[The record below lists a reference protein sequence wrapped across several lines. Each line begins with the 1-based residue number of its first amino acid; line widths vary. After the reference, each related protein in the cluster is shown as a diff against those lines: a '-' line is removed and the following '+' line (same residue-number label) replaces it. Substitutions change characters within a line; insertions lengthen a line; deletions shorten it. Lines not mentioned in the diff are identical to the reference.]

1 MSEFVV
7 LVLDGTHQHWSDQSV
22 GYERV
27 GKAFPTR
34 SGVGGLV
41 AAALGLQRTDP
52 RIDGLHAGIR
62 VSSRILKTGTSRK
75 EYSNI
80 RLTDDVVEKQPDVKE
95 WNVPYGDNIY
105 PRQTWRWY
113 LTDAAFQVAVEVL
126 PSSPFTAGEILA
138 ALRAPLMPLYLG
150 RKYCRLNFPPVGPTD
165 TVKVASSPIEVM
177 AEPWNTGLRE
187 GLGLQP
193 YLNNGTM
200 FLDGDDPNMFPG
212 ESVPYQVGDVL
223 LCNTAR
229 SFSTR
234 LVYLWN
240 PPVEAGEEGDES

>member
-22 GYERV
+22 GYERM
-27 GKAFPTR
+27 GRPFPTR

-62 VSSRILKTGTSRK
+62 VSSRILKKGTARK

-80 RLTDDVVEKQPDVKE
+80 RLTDDIVEKQPDIKD
-95 WNVPYGDNIY
+95 WNIPYGDNTY

-126 PSSPFTAGEILA
+126 PSSPFTANEILT
-138 ALRAPLMPLYLG
+138 ALKAPNMPLYLG
-150 RKYCRLNFPPVGPTD
+150 RKYCRLNFPPVGPGD
-165 TVKVASSPIEVM
+165 TVKVANSPQDVLI
-177 AEPWNTGLRE
+177 EPWNTRIRE
-187 GLGLQP
+187 GLGVEP
-193 YLNNGTM
+193 YLSDGAM
-200 FLDGDDPNMFPG
+200 FLDGDDPHLFPVD
-212 ESVPYQVGDVL
+212 SVPYQIGDVV
-223 LCNTAR
+223 LCNVAR
-229 SFSTR
+229 AFTTR
-234 LVYLWN
+234 WGYLWN
-240 PPVEAGEEGDES
+240 PPMVEDEES